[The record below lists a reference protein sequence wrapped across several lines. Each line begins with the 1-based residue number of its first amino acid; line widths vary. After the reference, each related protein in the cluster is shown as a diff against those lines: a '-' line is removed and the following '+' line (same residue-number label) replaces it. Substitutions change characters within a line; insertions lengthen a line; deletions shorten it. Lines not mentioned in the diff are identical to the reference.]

1 MQHLSLHETGKT
13 WKFKFSEE
21 KNDSSFSPN
30 PGEVKQVRNQLEI
43 LARSEISGNFFQKG
57 IAEGTWIFL

>member
-1 MQHLSLHETGKT
+1 MKPEKLENLN
-13 WKFKFSEE
+13 FPEE

-57 IAEGTWIFL
+57 IAEGT